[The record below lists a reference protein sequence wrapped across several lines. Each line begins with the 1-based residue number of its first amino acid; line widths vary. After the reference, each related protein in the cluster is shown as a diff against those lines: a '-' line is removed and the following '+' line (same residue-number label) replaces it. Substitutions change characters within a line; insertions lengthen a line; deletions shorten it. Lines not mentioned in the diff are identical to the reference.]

1 MPYNPGIQDI
11 SGQLLAQGMQA
22 RAQGIAGGVTTLFQ
36 GLQQNQMMTNQ
47 AIARFQAASAANPKL
62 LDFLN
67 KAGTDQSP
75 IPVNP
80 DVLKAYADIKSGKT
94 NVQNTA
100 LLAQFADSYNQA
112 QAAQQM
118 QELRQAQVQQLE
130 QEKALRAAQALETA
144 AQTRT
149 RQLQNLATEEDLRR
163 SYGLTLPE
171 AGGAKTQP
179 SGQSISQIAEPTP
192 APQAAVPR
200 SIYEMPGQPP
210 MSKEEADYVV
220 KQAKA
225 QLPAGAE
232 AAVKFAPQQ
241 PTTTPFKTPPGLD
254 PQIYAAAKAEG
265 LRSIA
270 AGRGPIDVMAQ
281 YNKILT
287 AQKAARVEQIAGD
300 EQMTFDQAKVKAE
313 EATAKDPLYS
323 YSPKLN
329 PNSTYGLEATL
340 KPQEERRA
348 QVETR
353 AAEERALNEAALKEN
368 EADIVASREAAKRMA
383 ESDLMMAALDNPNM
397 YVGFGAEAV
406 QNAKRLLGS
415 FGAGVKGVEDE
426 ARFNVLAG
434 NRIFSQAKNLRPASD
449 QDLQLLMK
457 YNSSSTKSRD
467 ANKAILAF
475 QRRGDQYEQEK
486 AAFIN
491 DLREKKVPERQI
503 RTLKAAWERSN
514 PLNLL
519 PEERGAILQTL
530 DEAAT
535 TGGGRGV
542 GGKPQRT
549 TVGAAQE
556 AASSVG
562 DFFLRMTG
570 KKPEDVLNKEEEEQ

>member
-47 AIARFQAASAANPKL
+47 ALARFQAASAANPKL

-67 KAGTDQSP
+67 KAGSEESP

-112 QAAQQM
+112 QMAQQM
-118 QELRQAQVQQLE
+118 QELRQAQMQQIE
-130 QEKALRAAQALETA
+130 QEKALRAAQAGEA
-144 AQTRT
+144 VSQTRA
-149 RQLQNLATEEDLRR
+149 RDLQNLAMEQALREQ
-163 SYGLTLPE
+163 GLTLPRT
-171 AGGAKTQP
+171 AGAISPQ
-179 SGQSISQIAEPTP
+179 GQAAAEPISAPVVAATP
-192 APQAAVPR
+192 VTPR

-210 MSKEEADYVV
+210 MSEEERAYV
-220 KQAKA
+220 KQQIGAA
-225 QLPAGAE
+225 APAIGAE
-232 AAVKFAPQQ
+232 AAAQFAP
-241 PTTTPFKTPPGLD
+241 PKAGPSPFKTPPGLD
-254 PQIYAAAKAEG
+254 PQVYAAAKGEQ

-270 AGRGPIDVMAQ
+270 AGRGPIDVMAT
-281 YNKILT
+281 YNKLLS
-287 AQKAARVEQIAGD
+287 AQKAARIEEIAGT
-300 EQMTFDQAKVKAE
+300 EQMTFDQAKAKAE
-313 EATAKDPLYS
+313 KATAEDPLYN
-323 YSPKLN
+323 YAPKLN

-340 KPQEERRA
+340 KPQDERKA
-348 QVETR
+348 KVETR
-353 AAEERALNEAALKEN
+353 ASEERSLNEAALKEN
-368 EADIVASREAAKRMA
+368 EADIASSREAAKRMA
-383 ESDLMMAALDNPNM
+383 ESDLMLAALDNPSM

-406 QNAKRLLGS
+406 QNAKRL
-415 FGAGVKGVEDE
+415 FGAFGANVKGIEDE
-426 ARFNVLAG
+426 ATFNVLAG

-449 QDLQLLMK
+449 QDLVLLK
-457 YNSSSTKSRD
+457 EYNASGIKSRD

-491 DLREKKVPERQI
+491 DLRDKNISERQI
-503 RTLKAAWERSN
+503 RSLKAAWERSN

-530 DEAAT
+530 DEAAVSRT
-535 TGGGRGV
+535 RGGGLRP
-542 GGKPQRT
+542 KRT

-556 AASSVG
+556 AMSSVG

-570 KKPEDVLNKEEEEQ
+570 KRPEDVLGTREDKK